1 MKKDAVYSMRMTR
14 RVLEALKFAAKIECR
29 TVASLLDKI
38 VTDHLARNG
47 LLSGPEFG
55 TERRRF
61 PRKKLTVPA
70 KSYLTRG
77 PRDIAFPGVVLDI
90 SMGGLLVT
98 YPKGSEIIFT
108 TIGELPCFEVCL
120 DLPQAHQ
127 NLRFDCETRHMRDT
141 GDEIQI
147 GATFNRPEGK
157 YLQELNSYL
166 MKGARVWEN

>member
-70 KSYLTRG
+70 KTYLIRG
-77 PRDIAFPGVVLDI
+77 TNRRKGDIYPNNVWGYGMLNLTGVFENI
-90 SMGGLLVT
+90 RGLERSEGILVRI
-98 YPKGSEIIFT
+98 PKEIYKKI
-108 TIGELPCFEVCL
+108 
-120 DLPQAHQ
+120 
-127 NLRFDCETRHMRDT
+127 
-141 GDEIQI
+141 
-147 GATFNRPEGK
+147 K
-157 YLQELNSYL
+157 
-166 MKGARVWEN
+166 